1 MEELKRETDV
11 KAKQTRNLPFRRE
24 KNLHRYFTSFSGR
37 TPDKTFTVGPT
48 RRVWGSFR
56 NSSEHIMDAPLAPHL
71 EPVLEEGQRDPLV
84 IPRLGDAVGPR
95 RSVVHPE
102 DTSRESNSR
111 SENRDSAFLRSSR
124 YVQLISAQFFFG
136 WKRRVILVRQQES

>member
-1 MEELKRETDV
+1 MDTSR
-11 KAKQTRNLPFRRE
+11 PFRE
-24 KNLHRYFTSFSGR
+24 DTGFL
-37 TPDKTFTVGPT
+37 PDKTFTVGPT
-48 RRVWGSFR
+48 RRVWGSSR

-71 EPVLEEGQRDPLV
+71 EPVLEGGQRDPLV

-111 SENRDSAFLRSSR
+111 SENRDATFI
-124 YVQLISAQFFFG
+124 VAIPT
-136 WKRRVILVRQQES
+136 V